1 MAKDYP
7 RSNQIGQQI
16 KKEIA
21 EILQYEI
28 QHPTLANV
36 TITDLELSRD
46 LRHAKI
52 YFISK
57 MNKLKSLFSYFIT
70 LIEKHFLILKKSY
83 QKNFLGPLI

>member
-36 TITDLELSRD
+36 TITD
-46 LRHAKI
+46 A
-52 YFISK
+52 
-57 MNKLKSLFSYFIT
+57 NK
-70 LIEKHFLILKKSY
+70 
-83 QKNFLGPLI
+83 